1 MNPPT
6 HAEISERAASIWQE
20 RGRPSGQDDEIWL
33 EAEKQLSAPL
43 PEGQSEH
50 ALEEKAELQRK
61 DAMAPRLPHKRSA
74 PKKKPA
80 PSGKPLWSK
89 PHSS

>member
-1 MNPPT
+1 MNTPA

-20 RGRPSGQDDEIWL
+20 RGQPHGQDDEIWL
-33 EAEKQLSAPL
+33 EAEKQLNAPL

-61 DAMAPRLPHKRSA
+61 DAMAPQVPQKKPA
-74 PKKKPA
+74 PKKQPA

-89 PHSS
+89 SRSS